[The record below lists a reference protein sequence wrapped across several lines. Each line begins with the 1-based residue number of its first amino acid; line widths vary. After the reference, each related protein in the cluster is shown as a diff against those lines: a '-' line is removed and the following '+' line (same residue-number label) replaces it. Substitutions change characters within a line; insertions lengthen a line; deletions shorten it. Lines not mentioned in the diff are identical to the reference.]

1 MTVSGTVTPD
11 HSGHVIYLQEQN
23 TDGSWSDIQS
33 SSLKAGSQYSFT
45 YTAGEA
51 GTVQL
56 RVLITGGPINL
67 GGVSTPV
74 TITVAGLAP
83 VSQLPPAP

>member
-1 MTVSGTVTPD
+1 M
-11 HSGHVIYLQEQN
+11 IYLQQQN

-33 SSLKAGSQYSFT
+33 SYLMTGSKYSFT
-45 YTAGEA
+45 YTPGEA

-56 RVLITGGPINL
+56 RVLITGGPINVA
-67 GGVSTPV
+67 GVSAPV

-83 VSQLPPAP
+83 VSQLPPAS